1 MPKTPIKKPTPH
13 AVVPK
18 KGKRVVVRPG
28 AKKKCHNLQ
37 GKYKS
42 NMARESCRNIDDSLS
57 LIVKFVRGQLKAGK
71 FQTPAVGGL
80 TVPSCRNLRDNFS
93 QMLKGGDKVFC
104 MPKIFALLAQPEA
117 FVAIAINSELHCFV
131 LYDKETSHYYVIDA
145 GSKNGTTV
153 QQDDFEKKLFV
164 VQQDDCEKKLPSSAK
179 SIAVLPHNRS
189 FFVRTGGVK
198 KSFFYIEESSTPF
211 EDSRQPFVPN
221 ITRKSLRPRKKD

>member
-1 MPKTPIKKPTPH
+1 MAKTPNKKPTPH

-18 KGKRVVVRPG
+18 KGKRVMRPFG
-28 AKKKCHNLQ
+28 AKKKRDNLQ
-37 GKYKS
+37 GKYKR
-42 NMARESCRNIDDSLS
+42 NMARESCCNIDDSLS
-57 LIVKFVRGQLKAGK
+57 LIVKFVRNQLKAGK

-93 QMLKGGDKVFC
+93 QMLQGDGEVFC
-104 MPKIFALLAQPEA
+104 MPKTFALLEQPEA
-117 FVAIAINSELHCFV
+117 IVAIVIHSELHCFV

-164 VQQDDCEKKLPSSAK
+164 VQKDDCEKKLPSSAK

-189 FFVRTGGVK
+189 FFVRTGGFEK
-198 KSFFYIEESSTPF
+198 PFFHIEELSTPF

-221 ITRKSLRPRKKD
+221 ITRKSLRPRKD